1 MLGDRMRL
9 TVVDLRRYPIDRP
22 GAPGFRA
29 LRERCRADLA
39 RSGACVLESFVKAAC
54 LAEVVAEIEPHLDQ
68 AYFKTKT
75 HSAYLIA
82 DDPAFGPDHARNRK
96 QTTDSATLAFDRIPR
111 DCVLNALYTWPAFQD
126 FLAQVLG
133 YEKLYPYADT
143 LTPVNVLIYNDG
155 CGIAWHFD
163 IATFVV
169 TLLLQAPEAGGAFE
183 YAPFVRTA
191 EDENYDQVARI
202 LEDRSDQVRELRQQA
217 GALVIFRGSR
227 TLHRVTPTAGQR
239 PRLAAVFSYS
249 PQAGT
254 ISDAHNRK
262 TFYGRVA

>member
-1 MLGDRMRL
+1 MRL
-9 TVVDLRRYPIDRP
+9 TAMDLRRYPIDRP
-22 GAPGFRA
+22 GAPGYRA

-39 RSGACVLESFVKAAC
+39 RSGACVLESFVKPAC
-54 LAEVVAEIEPHLDQ
+54 LAEVVAEIEPHLDH

-75 HSAYLIA
+75 HSPYLIA
-82 DDPAFGPDHARNRK
+82 DDPAFGPNHPRNRK

-111 DCVLNALYTWPAFQD
+111 DSELYRLYTWPAFQD

-133 YEKLYPYADT
+133 YQKLYPYADN
-143 LTPVNVLIYNDG
+143 LTPVNVLVYNDG
-155 CGIAWHFD
+155 CGTAWHFD
-163 IATFVV
+163 VATFVV
-169 TLLLQAPEAGGAFE
+169 TLLLQSPERGGAFE
-183 YAPFVRTA
+183 YAPFIRTA
-191 EDENYDQVARI
+191 EDENYDAVARV
-202 LEDRSDQVRELRQQA
+202 LKHRSDQVRELRQPA

-227 TLHRVTPTAGQR
+227 TLHRVTPAAGQR

-254 ISDAHNRK
+254 VSDAHNRK